1 MPRKNSR
8 SRLRAKIEVEVSAEA
23 KQYPDSTSAVE
34 AGREA
39 SPVRQGRLH
48 HLIKGFA
55 CDIPSIARPGGWFS
69 FRGRMTRQ
77 AFWLFYI
84 FNIMMI
90 SAAAVISELIASI
103 VPSAVDYILPLFL
116 FVVMVGSMIALCGAM
131 MRRLRDARISIWVAP
146 LALLSLFAAIIIWL
160 IEGVLYQMNAAQGT
174 LDAWF
179 ASRLPLTE
187 GAGLTA
193 LLFAAILFFGL
204 VRRSRAPSE

>member
-1 MPRKNSR
+1 MQFFPIAERAQFPVVMRSNGPLPMPRKNSR

-90 SAAAVISELIASI
+90 SAISTSPKHSAAL
-103 VPSAVDYILPLFL
+103 
-116 FVVMVGSMIALCGAM
+116 
-131 MRRLRDARISIWVAP
+131 
-146 LALLSLFAAIIIWL
+146 
-160 IEGVLYQMNAAQGT
+160 
-174 LDAWF
+174 
-179 ASRLPLTE
+179 SRL
-187 GAGLTA
+187 GVAW
-193 LLFAAILFFGL
+193 AIC
-204 VRRSRAPSE
+204 S